1 MVMQEACFR
10 ELNDVSRRR
19 LRVVRRRFSPS
30 VHRGATMTGVVAA
43 ALASLLVAASAAG
56 AAESAWGRLAEH
68 IRGRVSLGTRVTAFT
83 LTESTSSGL
92 DREAG
97 ETFIGHLTELE
108 EVQNYFPT
116 NLFVSYFAM
125 PYLGLEFA
133 NDGVEATARN
143 SNNHY
148 SDGNVS
154 ATGWLLSLI
163 LRYPNTSRFTPSIGL
178 GIGFWDPDFS
188 EEAWW
193 HYGYR
198 SPDAWRDHGSPN
210 QPRRGI
216 NKTISVY
223 GAQGVVIQGELDI
236 RVREHWSIDLQAR
249 YAGLETDAEFYQ
261 NGELHRSG
269 AFPLSHIAFGAGVR
283 YTF

>member
-1 MVMQEACFR
+1 
-10 ELNDVSRRR
+10 
-19 LRVVRRRFSPS
+19 
-30 VHRGATMTGVVAA
+30 MTGVVAA
-43 ALASLLVAASAAG
+43 ALASLLITASAAG
-56 AAESAWGRLAEH
+56 AAESAWDRLAKH
-68 IRGRVSLGTRVTAFT
+68 LHDRVSLGTRVTAFT
-83 LTESTSSGL
+83 LTNSTSSGV

-108 EVQNYFPT
+108 EVQDYYPT
-116 NLFVSYFAM
+116 NGFVSYFAT
-125 PYLGLEFA
+125 PFLGLEFS
-133 NDGVEATARN
+133 NDGVEAAARN

-154 ATGWLLSLI
+154 ATGLLLSLV
-163 LRYPNTSRFTPSIGL
+163 LRYPNKSMFTPSVGV
-178 GIGFWDPDFS
+178 GIGFWDSDFS

-198 SPDAWRDHGSPN
+198 SPDAWRDHGSLN

-216 NKTISVY
+216 NKTIAVHDT
-223 GAQGVVIQGELDI
+223 QGVVIQGELDI
-236 RVREHWSIDLQAR
+236 HVHGHWSVDLLAR
-249 YAGLETDAEFYQ
+249 YAGMEADAEYYQ

-269 AFPLSHIAFGAGVR
+269 TFPLSYIAFAAGVR